1 MEERNVAFGWDDE
14 IAEDGKGGFT
24 VLPEGDYEFE
34 VVTREKS
41 WYDGGVKIPACNMA
55 KLELKFTGAEG
66 STTITQNLFLHS
78 KMEWQLSAFFGA
90 IGLKKK
96 GEPLKMDWNKVVG
109 AKGWAHLYVDNYV
122 KKDGTEGQSNKVK
135 YFIYKED
142 APVSTDEAI
151 KNTFGGGMGW

>member
-1 MEERNVAFGWDDE
+1 MDERNVAFGWDDE
-14 IAEDGKGGFT
+14 ITEDGKGGFT

-41 WYDGGVKIPACNMA
+41 WYDGGSKIPACNMA
-55 KLELKFTGAEG
+55 KLELRFTGAAG
-66 STTITQNLFLHS
+66 STTIKENFHLHS
-78 KMEWQLSAFFGA
+78 KMEWKLSALFGS

-109 AKGWAHLYVDNYV
+109 AKGWAHLYVDTYL
-122 KKDGTEGQSNKVK
+122 KDGNERQSNKVK

-151 KNTFGGGMGW
+151 KTTFGGGMGW